1 MRYPSSLAA
10 LLVLAVGCAGG
21 EKPAPPAQ
29 DSSAAAVPSGVD
41 RATVAAA
48 VANAIAATPEKA
60 DSILG
65 AAGYTAESFQQLM
78 YQIAADSA
86 MSAAYAAARTK

>member
-1 MRYPSSLAA
+1 MRPSVSVAA
-10 LLVLAVGCAGG
+10 LLLLAASCTGG

-29 DSSAAAVPSGVD
+29 DAPAATPTGVD
-41 RATVAAA
+41 RATTAAG
-48 VANAIAATPEKA
+48 VANAIAANPPKA

-65 AAGYTAESFQQLM
+65 ASGYTAESFQRLM
-78 YQIAADSA
+78 YEIAADSA